1 VQIYRGFESPPLRH
15 LKTIQGRHCLQT
27 TTAMPAS
34 AAPALAPKAMLLLW
48 LLMTALWFG
57 SLGMRDLVGT
67 DEGRYSEIAR
77 EMAQTGDFVT
87 PRLNGLKYFE
97 KPALQYW
104 MTALSFKAFGESD
117 FVARLWTGLSGFLSV
132 LMVWYTARRLWNQQ
146 TAQYAAL
153 VTVSMVWMFG
163 VAHVVTVDMSVSFFL
178 TLALCGFLIA
188 QDDRTPDHSRRRWML
203 GVWAAMAGG
212 VLSKGLIGA
221 VIPGAALFF
230 YSLTYRDWKPWTRM
244 QWLLGPLVFVAL
256 AAPWFVLVCQRN
268 PEFFQFFFI
277 HEHFERFATTE
288 HRRVGAWYY
297 FVPILV
303 GGLLPWASLL
313 PQLTRYALRKEDA
326 AVFQHNRLLLVWC
339 GFIFLFFSASGSK
352 LPGYI
357 LPMFPALGLLIARM
371 LVAASPKLLRVHGW
385 IIAALWFAV
394 ICYAPVFYNSSS
406 GRMPVEFNQAFTLW
420 AVGAALIMLVC
431 ALLAARSA
439 KQQDKNAAVVWM
451 GGGGLL
457 MAVVLMMGYQVFS
470 PMVSAKNA
478 AEILK
483 PYLKADT
490 ELFSVGQYEQTLP
503 FYLKHTMT
511 LVSYTDEF
519 DLGQKAEPE
528 KWIPTL
534 EAFPARWQAAPSA
547 LALVNPDLLV
557 SLERMGVPM
566 VVLHRDA
573 RRVLI
578 RKP

>member
-1 VQIYRGFESPPLRH
+1 
-15 LKTIQGRHCLQT
+15 
-27 TTAMPAS
+27 
-34 AAPALAPKAMLLLW
+34 MLLLW
-48 LLMTALWFG
+48 LLMAALWFG

-132 LMVWYTARRLWNQQ
+132 LMVWYTARRLWNEQ

-153 VTVSMVWMFG
+153 TTVSMVWMFG
-163 VAHVVTVDMSVSFFL
+163 VAHVITVDMSVSFFL
-178 TLALCGFLIA
+178 TVALCGFLIA
-188 QDDRTPDHSRRRWML
+188 QDDRTADTSRRKWML
-203 GVWAAMAGG
+203 LVWAAMAGG

-230 YSLTYRDWKPWTRM
+230 YSLIYRDWKPWTRM
-244 QWLLGPLVFVAL
+244 QWVLGPLVFFAL

-297 FVPILV
+297 FFPILI

-313 PQLTRYALRKEDA
+313 PQITRHALRKADGA
-326 AVFQHNRLLLVWC
+326 IFQSNRLLLVWC
-339 GFIFLFFSASGSK
+339 GFIFVFFSASGSK

-357 LPMFPALGLLIARM
+357 LPMFPALGLLIARW
-371 LVAASPKLLRVHGW
+371 LAAAKADALKRHAWIVVLLW
-385 IIAALWFAV
+385 LAV
-394 ICYAPVFYNSSS
+394 IGYAPFFYQS
-406 GRMPVEFNQAFTLW
+406 GSEKTPTEFNQAFTWW
-420 AVGAALIMLVC
+420 AIGAAVVMILF
-431 ALLAARSA
+431 ALFSARAARLQQQARSA
-439 KQQDKNAAVVWM
+439 AWM
-451 GGGGLL
+451 GVGGLT

-478 AEILK
+478 ATLMQ
-483 PYLKADT
+483 PYLTPET
-490 ELFSVGQYEQTLP
+490 EVFSVRYYEQTLP
-503 FYLKHTMT
+503 FYLKRTVT
-511 LVSYTDEF
+511 LVNYVDEF
-519 DLGQKAEPE
+519 DLGEKAEPM
-528 KWIPTL
+528 KWIATM
-534 EAFPARWQAAPSA
+534 EAFPERWQKAPSA
-547 LALVNPDLLV
+547 VAITRPDVFAELEKS
-557 SLERMGVPM
+557 SLPM
-566 VVLHRDA
+566 TVIHRDP
-573 RRVLI
+573 RRVLF